1 MLYLW
6 HKGHKIKDC
15 ESKHNIFIAFRENLI
30 PQELKRIME
39 KYGTVKSI
47 KVNEVQLGQ
56 KNQPIVSFSKK
67 NKAQVAITK
76 IKCYEGW
83 NAEVYRNRYYKKTV
97 KFQAYMKIR
106 RHNANTKKKTEG
118 DLEKKLEKMRNHIKE
133 IKKGHC
139 EQK

>member
-30 PQELKRIME
+30 SQELKRIME

-106 RHNANTKKKTEG
+106 RGTMQT
-118 DLEKKLEKMRNHIKE
+118 
-133 IKKGHC
+133 
-139 EQK
+139 QKRKQKDI